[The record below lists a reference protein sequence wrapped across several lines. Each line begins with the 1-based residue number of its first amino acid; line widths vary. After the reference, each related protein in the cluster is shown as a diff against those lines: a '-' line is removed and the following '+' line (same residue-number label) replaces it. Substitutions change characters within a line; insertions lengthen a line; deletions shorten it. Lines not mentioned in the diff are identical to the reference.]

1 LEDGE
6 INLQLSKNF
15 MACAQRDMKN
25 SMVAKRRS
33 DRQAAS
39 GSATSKSAATARGP
53 ASDSSRQGESRQ
65 E

>member
-1 LEDGE
+1 
-6 INLQLSKNF
+6 

-39 GSATSKSAATARGP
+39 GSATISKSAATALGP